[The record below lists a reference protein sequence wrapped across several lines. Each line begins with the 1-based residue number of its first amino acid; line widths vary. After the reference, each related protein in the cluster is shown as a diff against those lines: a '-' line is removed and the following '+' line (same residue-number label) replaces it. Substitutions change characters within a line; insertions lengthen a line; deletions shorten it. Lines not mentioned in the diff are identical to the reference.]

1 MAIQNIN
8 TYKEPV
14 YLFTNWNL
22 IDAGRMLLPVDRS
35 KVPEEILKD
44 LIRLESKYQVR
55 LEEGRKPPE
64 LVNLASGVTIF
75 IEKAR
80 KNARWLLSEKPWEKR
95 LGHCSL
101 LWEQG
106 KYRLWYAA
114 DYKLG
119 EIIEIEPDRFTM
131 DYGACLCYAESTD
144 GFNWERSS
152 LGLCEYEG
160 SKDNN
165 IVSFDPLLV
174 NGTVFLDEHAPE
186 EERYKLI
193 GGAKLRYLS
202 PKATSGGAL
211 VGAVSPDGFHWTP
224 FSEPLCLHIS
234 DTQQVAYFD
243 EKINKYVGYFRSNYQ
258 RRRSI
263 SRAETE
269 DFRRWPVPQIILTPG
284 PEEMPSDDFY
294 TNGYTK
300 YPAATCTHLMFSS
313 IYHRDTDTVDV
324 RLASSVDGIAWN
336 WVSKEPIIELGKP
349 GEWDSGTIYP
359 SPQMVHLPGPL
370 VAVPIQGN
378 SLLHNEYWRS
388 IFEKNYPA
396 QNGLGWAI
404 WEEGRIAG
412 IWARQ
417 RGEFTTLPVP
427 VSGARLEM
435 NFKTGK
441 AGFVKVEFL
450 REDNSAIEGYTSDD
464 CEPLQGDEIWGTVNW
479 NNSANISQLR
489 DNSARLRV
497 TLFDAKVYGF
507 RFR

>member
-1 MAIQNIN
+1 MSVQNIN

-22 IDAGRMLLPVDRS
+22 IDAGRTLFPVDKS
-35 KVPEEILKD
+35 SVPEETLED
-44 LIRLESKYQVR
+44 LIRLESKYRVG
-55 LEEGRKPPE
+55 LEAGRRPPA

-80 KNARWLLSEKPWEKR
+80 KSPRWLLPEKPWEKR

-101 LWEQG
+101 IREQG
-106 KYRLWYAA
+106 KYRLWYIA

-119 EIIEIEPDRFTM
+119 EIIEIEPERFTM
-131 DYGACLCYAESTD
+131 EYGACLCYAESSD
-144 GFNWERSS
+144 GFHWERPA

-165 IVSFDPLLV
+165 IVSFEPLLV
-174 NGTVFLDEHAPE
+174 GGTVFLDERAPE

-193 GGAKLRYLS
+193 GGAKLRYIS
-202 PKATSGGAL
+202 PQATSGGAL
-211 VGAVSPDGFHWTP
+211 VGASSPDGLHWTP
-224 FSEPLCLHIS
+224 FSEPLCIHIS
-234 DTQQVAYFD
+234 DTQQVVYFD
-243 EKINKYVGYFRSNYQ
+243 EKLSKYVGYFRSNYQ

-269 DFRRWPVPQIILTPG
+269 DFRRWPAPRIILTPG

-300 YPAATCTHLMFSS
+300 YPETTCTHLMFSS

-336 WVSKEPIIELGKP
+336 WVSKEPIIELGEP
-349 GEWDSGTIYP
+349 GEWDAGTIYP
-359 SPQMVHLPGPL
+359 SPQMVSLHGQR

-378 SLLHNEYWRS
+378 SNLHNEYWRS
-388 IFEKNYPA
+388 IFEKNYQT
-396 QNGLGWAI
+396 QNGLGWAM
-404 WEEGRIAG
+404 WDEGRIAG
-412 IWARQ
+412 LFARQ
-417 RGEFTTLPVP
+417 KGEFTTLPVP
-427 VSGARLEM
+427 VSGDRLEM

-441 AGFVKVEFL
+441 AGFVQVEL
-450 REDNSAIEGYTSDD
+450 LQGDNATIEGYRSDD
-464 CEPLQGDEIWGTVNW
+464 CQSLQGDQVWGTVMW
-479 NNSANISQLR
+479 KDGGNISQFR
-489 DNSARLRV
+489 DNFVRIKV
-497 TLFDAKVYGF
+497 TMFDARVYGF

>member
-1 MAIQNIN
+1 MNIQNIN

-22 IDAGRMLLPVDRS
+22 IDAGRALFPVDRS
-35 KVPEEILKD
+35 RVPEETLND
-44 LIRLESKYQVR
+44 LIRLESKYRVR
-55 LEEGRKPPE
+55 LEEGRNPPE
-64 LVNLASGVTIF
+64 LVNLASGVTMF

-80 KNARWLLSEKPWEKR
+80 KSARWLLPEKSWEKR

-101 LWEQG
+101 LQEQG
-106 KYRLWYAA
+106 KYRLWYTA

-131 DYGACLCYAESTD
+131 EYGACLCYAESTD
-144 GFNWERSS
+144 GFNWERPS

-165 IVSFDPLLV
+165 IVSFAPLLV

-193 GGAKLRYLS
+193 GGAKLRYIS
-202 PKATSGGAL
+202 PGATSGGAL
-211 VGAVSPDGFHWTP
+211 VGAVSPDGFCWTP
-224 FSEPLCLHIS
+224 FSEPLCIHIS
-234 DTQQVAYFD
+234 DTQQVVYFD
-243 EKINKYVGYFRSNYQ
+243 EKLGKYVGYFRSNYQ

-263 SRAETE
+263 SRSETQ
-269 DFRRWPVPQIILTPG
+269 DFKHWPVPQIILTPG

-300 YPAATCTHLMFSS
+300 YPETTCTHLMFSS

-336 WVSKEPIIELGKP
+336 WVSKEPIIELGTP
-349 GEWDSGTIYP
+349 GEWDAGTIYP
-359 SPQMVHLPGPL
+359 SPQMAHLPGQR

-378 SLLHNEYWRS
+378 SHLHNEYWRS
-388 IFEKNYPA
+388 IFEENYPD
-396 QNGLGWAI
+396 QNGLGWAM

-412 IWARQ
+412 ILARQ
-417 RGEFTTLPVP
+417 KGEFTTLPVP
-427 VSGARLEM
+427 VSGAGLEM

-441 AGFVKVEFL
+441 AGFVKVEIL
-450 REDNSAIEGYTSDD
+450 RGDNSTMEGYTSDD
-464 CEPLQGDEIWGTVNW
+464 CELLHGDKIWETVMW
-479 NNSANISQLR
+479 KGSANISQLR
-489 DNSARLRV
+489 NNPIRIRI
-497 TLFDAKVYGF
+497 TMFDAKVYGF